1 MIRLGQDRVGA
12 VQVGREDGL
21 QCKQGAMQHLKDAL
35 IHTEGDR
42 TPIHR
47 WQARRRIL
55 LAAVEVAGHYVGNIR
70 MFCCAVDQAHNSQN
84 TVGP

>member
-1 MIRLGQDRVGA
+1 VIRLGQDRVDA

-21 QCKQGAMQHLKDAL
+21 QCKQGAMQLLKDAL

-55 LAAVEVAGHYVGNIR
+55 LAAVEATGHYVTSGCSVLQSVR
-70 MFCCAVDQAHNSQN
+70 HS
-84 TVGP
+84 TRKTR

>member
-21 QCKQGAMQHLKDAL
+21 QCKQDAMQLLKDAL
-35 IHTEGDR
+35 IYAEGDR

-55 LAAVEVAGHYVGNIR
+55 LVAVEVAGYYVTFGCSVVQSIR
-70 MFCCAVDQAHNSQN
+70 H
-84 TVGP
+84 TTLKIR

>member
-1 MIRLGQDRVGA
+1 VIRLGQDRVGV
-12 VQVGREDGL
+12 VQVEREDGL
-21 QCKQGAMQHLKDAL
+21 QCKQDAMQLLKGAL

-55 LAAVEVAGHYVGNIR
+55 LAAVEVAGHYVISGCSVVQSISHTTPKIR
-70 MFCCAVDQAHNSQN
+70 
-84 TVGP
+84 

>member
-1 MIRLGQDRVGA
+1 MIRLGHDRVEA

-21 QCKQGAMQHLKDAL
+21 QCKQSAMQLLKGAL

-47 WQARRRIL
+47 WQARRRFL
-55 LAAVEVAGHYVGNIR
+55 LAAVEVDGHYVTSGCSVVQSDR
-70 MFCCAVDQAHNSQN
+70 Q
-84 TVGP
+84 TTLKTR

>member
-21 QCKQGAMQHLKDAL
+21 QCKQGAMQLLKDAL

-55 LAAVEVAGHYVGNIR
+55 LAAAEVAGHFVTSGCSVVQSVR
-70 MFCCAVDQAHNSQN
+70 HTAVK
-84 TVGP
+84 TR